1 MAETGLPS
9 FSMVTVSASEGSM
22 PAKESAFRRDI
33 EQVFSDHHI
42 TPNVICETSQS
53 DIVMQLASQNLA
65 VGFSSRSIAEKL
77 LTPECCIVP
86 LEVRLSRPIYYVT
99 LRELID
105 VPAVR
110 SFTEFVRTYH
120 F

>member
-1 MAETGLPS
+1 MTFQDLQLLPQLLRAVES
-9 FSMVTVSASEGSM
+9 GTEPEISA
-22 PAKESAFRRDI
+22 RDNI
-33 EQVFSDHHI
+33 ATIACVEA
-42 TPNVICETSQS
+42 CY
-53 DIVMQLASQNLA
+53 
-65 VGFSSRSIAEKL
+65 RSIAEKL

-99 LRELID
+99 LRELMD

>member
-1 MAETGLPS
+1 
-9 FSMVTVSASEGSM
+9 M
-22 PAKESAFRRDI
+22 PAKESSFRRDI

-42 TPNVICETSQS
+42 APNVICETSQS

-77 LTPECCIVP
+77 LMPECCIVP

-99 LRELID
+99 LRELMD